1 MITVSNYALLAW
13 EKVCADIMG
22 SFAFVINDRQITVVP
37 KVINKIVLNIAS
49 GTIFQ

>member
-13 EKVCADIMG
+13 EKVCADILD
-22 SFAFVINDRQITVVP
+22 SFAFVINERQITCVL

-49 GTIFQ
+49 GTIFK